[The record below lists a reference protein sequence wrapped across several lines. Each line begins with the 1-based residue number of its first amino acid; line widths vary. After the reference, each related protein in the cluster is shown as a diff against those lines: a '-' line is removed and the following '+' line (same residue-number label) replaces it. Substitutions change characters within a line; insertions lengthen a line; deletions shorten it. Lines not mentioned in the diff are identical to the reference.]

1 MKYKNVVI
9 GEFISRP
16 NRFIAHVLVGGKDTV
31 CHVMNTGRMKE
42 LLVPGATVYL
52 QKASNPERKTQY
64 DLIAVQHH
72 GSVVNIDSMAPN
84 KVALEYIPRL
94 FDGVTYVRPETVYGN
109 SRFDFYIE
117 TEKEKIWL
125 EIKGVT
131 LRNGNR
137 ALFPDAPTE
146 RGTKHLRELA
156 EAKRNGFRAAV
167 LFVIAMEGIE
177 SFSPNAETDPAFAAA
192 LSDAEKAGVEIY
204 AVSCNVS
211 PDELLPADAVKVIL

>member
-1 MKYKNVVI
+1 MVT
-9 GEFISRP
+9 GEFVSRP
-16 NRFIAHVLVGGKDTV
+16 NRFIAHVLVDGSDTV

-42 LLVPGATVYL
+42 LLVPGVTVYL
-52 QKASNPERKTQY
+52 QRASNLERKTKY
-64 DLIAVQHH
+64 DLIAVMHE

-84 KVALEYIPRL
+84 KVAPEYIPRL

-117 TEKEKIWL
+117 TSEEKIWL

-131 LRNGNR
+131 LRQGTK

-146 RGTKHLRELA
+146 RGAKHLRELA

-177 SFSPNAETDPAFAAA
+177 SFSPNAETDSAFAAA
-192 LSDAEKAGVEIY
+192 LSDAAKAGVEIY
-204 AVSCNVS
+204 ALSCKVTPN
-211 PDELLPADAVKVIL
+211 ELVPSDAVKVIL